1 MARTEK
7 LKPILTGNN
16 VSDFIM
22 PTFGEFPSEY
32 HQAYEVLKK
41 RRTEEIKECKKK
53 LEDKYEDEDLQ
64 KFLAT
69 LKNNHRDN
77 ITQVEEIKSPPPCSN
92 LVEPFVIPRQE
103 EEALQSNKNNEDK
116 ENNSTSMKTSVFEKT
131 ESKNTYA
138 DSIESKEASGE
149 GSARQCQWI

>member
-41 RRTEEIKECKKK
+41 RGAR
-53 LEDKYEDEDLQ
+53 
-64 KFLAT
+64 
-69 LKNNHRDN
+69 R
-77 ITQVEEIKSPPPCSN
+77 KSRSVRGN
-92 LVEPFVIPRQE
+92 LRI
-103 EEALQSNKNNEDK
+103 
-116 ENNSTSMKTSVFEKT
+116 SMKMKIYKNFLQP
-131 ESKNTYA
+131 SKIIIVTILLKLKKSNPLLHA
-138 DSIESKEASGE
+138 AI
-149 GSARQCQWI
+149 